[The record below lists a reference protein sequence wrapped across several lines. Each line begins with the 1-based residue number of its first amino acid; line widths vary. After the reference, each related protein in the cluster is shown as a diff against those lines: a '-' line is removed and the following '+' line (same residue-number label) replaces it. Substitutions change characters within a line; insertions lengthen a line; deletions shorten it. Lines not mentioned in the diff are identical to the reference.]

1 MQDADLFMELAGI
14 AGVFVGFGALIAVR
28 SGGAGDAFE
37 VTYMRFVVWIG
48 MLTVVAALAPVTL
61 GPYGLGEHEV
71 WVLSCA
77 ILVAAY
83 LAMGIVNVRMP
94 ESRAVDAASS
104 RTHKIAEYGMS
115 VLFGIPTVIAVI
127 LIVLGLRPELEAAL
141 YRTVVVLVLLGA
153 GGTLLELVYWQR
165 RPRAASGPAEL
176 PATGGSS
183 ARSDMERPGRP
194 PLRRDET

>member
-1 MQDADLFMELAGI
+1 MQDADLFMGLAGI

-28 SGGAGDAFE
+28 TGGLSDAFE
-37 VTYMRFVVWIG
+37 VTYVRFVVWIG

-104 RTHKIAEYGMS
+104 RTHKIAENGMS
-115 VLFGIPTVIAVI
+115 VLLGIPTLIAVI

-153 GGTLLELVYWQR
+153 GGTLLELVYSQR
-165 RPRAASGPAEL
+165 S
-176 PATGGSS
+176 AT
-183 ARSDMERPGRP
+183 A
-194 PLRRDET
+194 

>member
-1 MQDADLFMELAGI
+1 
-14 AGVFVGFGALIAVR
+14 
-28 SGGAGDAFE
+28 
-37 VTYMRFVVWIG
+37 VWIG

-104 RTHKIAEYGMS
+104 RTHKIAENGMS
-115 VLFGIPTVIAVI
+115 VLLGIPTLIAVI

-153 GGTLLELVYWQR
+153 GGTLLELVYSQR
-165 RPRAASGPAEL
+165 S
-176 PATGGSS
+176 AT
-183 ARSDMERPGRP
+183 A
-194 PLRRDET
+194 

>member
-28 SGGAGDAFE
+28 SGGASDAFE
-37 VTYMRFVVWIG
+37 TTYVRFVVWLG

-104 RTHKIAEYGMS
+104 RTHKIAENGMS
-115 VLFGIPTVIAVI
+115 VLLGIPTLIAVI

-141 YRTVVVLVLLGA
+141 YRTVVVLVPLGA
-153 GGTLLELVYWQR
+153 GGTLLELVYSQR
-165 RPRAASGPAEL
+165 S
-176 PATGGSS
+176 AT
-183 ARSDMERPGRP
+183 A
-194 PLRRDET
+194 

>member
-1 MQDADLFMELAGI
+1 MQDTDLLVQLAGI

-28 SGGAGDAFE
+28 SGGLSDAFE
-37 VTYMRFVVWIG
+37 VTYLRFVVWIG

-77 ILVAAY
+77 ILVVIY
-83 LAMGIVNVRMP
+83 LGMGIVSVQMP

-104 RTHKIAEYGMS
+104 RTHKIAEYGVS
-115 VLFGIPTVIAVI
+115 VLFGIPTVIAMI

-141 YRTVVVLVLLGA
+141 YRTVVVLLLLSAGA
-153 GGTLLELVYWQR
+153 TLLELVYSQR
-165 RPRAASGPAEL
+165 RPQAASDPAEL
-176 PATGGSS
+176 PSTG
-183 ARSDMERPGRP
+183 A
-194 PLRRDET
+194 

>member
-1 MQDADLFMELAGI
+1 MPGTEGFLELAGI

-28 SGGAGDAFE
+28 SGGASDAFE
-37 VTYMRFVVWIG
+37 TTYMRFVVWLG

-94 ESRAVDAASS
+94 ESRAVDAAAS
-104 RTHKIAEYGMS
+104 RTHKVAEYGIS
-115 VLFGIPTVIAVI
+115 VLLGIPTLIAVI

-153 GGTLLELVYWQR
+153 GGTLLYLVYSQR
-165 RPRAASGPAEL
+165 RPQAA
-176 PATGGSS
+176 
-183 ARSDMERPGRP
+183 
-194 PLRRDET
+194 

>member
-37 VTYMRFVVWIG
+37 VTYVQFVVWIG

-61 GPYGLGEHEV
+61 SPYGLGEHEV

-77 ILVAAY
+77 ILVAVY
-83 LAMGIVNVRMP
+83 LGMGIVNVRMP
-94 ESRAVDAASS
+94 ESRAVDAAFS
-104 RTHKIAEYGMS
+104 RKQRIAESGIS

-141 YRTVVVLVLLGA
+141 YRTVVVLFLLGA
-153 GGTLLELVYWQR
+153 GATMLELVYSQR
-165 RPRAASGPAEL
+165 RPQTSPDPAAL

-183 ARSDMERPGRP
+183 A
-194 PLRRDET
+194 

>member
-28 SGGAGDAFE
+28 SGGASDAFE
-37 VTYMRFVVWIG
+37 TTYVRFVVWLG

-104 RTHKIAEYGMS
+104 RTHKIAENGMS
-115 VLFGIPTVIAVI
+115 VLLGIPTLIAVI

-153 GGTLLELVYWQR
+153 GGTLLELVYSQR
-165 RPRAASGPAEL
+165 S
-176 PATGGSS
+176 AT
-183 ARSDMERPGRP
+183 A
-194 PLRRDET
+194 

>member
-1 MQDADLFMELAGI
+1 MQDAELFVGLAGI

-37 VTYMRFVVWIG
+37 VTYVRFVVWIG
-48 MLTVVAALAPVTL
+48 MLAVVAALAPLTL
-61 GPYGLGEHEV
+61 SPYGLGEHEV

-83 LAMGIVNVRMP
+83 LGMGIVNVRMP
-94 ESRAVDAASS
+94 ESRAVDAAFS
-104 RTHKIAEYGMS
+104 RAHKIAEFGIS
-115 VLFGIPTVIAVI
+115 ALFGIPTVIAVI

-153 GGTLLELVYWQR
+153 GGTLLELVYQQR
-165 RPRAASGPAEL
+165 PKAAPDPVAL
-176 PATGGSS
+176 PATGGSG
-183 ARSDMERPGRP
+183 A
-194 PLRRDET
+194 

>member
-1 MQDADLFMELAGI
+1 MQDAELFMGLAGI

-28 SGGAGDAFE
+28 TGGLSDAFE
-37 VTYMRFVVWIG
+37 TTYVRVVVWIG

-77 ILVAAY
+77 VLVVIY
-83 LAMGIVNVRMP
+83 LGMGIVNIRMP

-104 RTHKIAEYGMS
+104 RTHRIIDAGTS
-115 VLFGIPTVIAVI
+115 LFFLIPLVIAMVVI
-127 LIVLGLRPELEAAL
+127 LLGLRPELEAAL
-141 YRTVVVLVLLGA
+141 YRTVVVLLLLSAGA
-153 GGTLLELVYWQR
+153 TLLELVYQQR
-165 RPRAASGPAEL
+165 RPQAASGPAEL

-183 ARSDMERPGRP
+183 A
-194 PLRRDET
+194 